1 MAGGRCEPTGI
12 GSALLPLTMEHLFDD
27 DARPRAWRATF
38 AGADP
43 FVRAGG
49 GR

>member
-1 MAGGRCEPTGI
+1 MAAGRFEPTGF
-12 GSALLPLTMEHLFDD
+12 GSTLLRLTMEHLIDD
-27 DARPRAWRATF
+27 DARPRAWPATF

-43 FVRAGG
+43 FVRAGS

>member
-1 MAGGRCEPTGI
+1 MAARRFEPTGI
-12 GSALLPLTMEHLFDD
+12 ESTLLPLTMEHLIDD

-49 GR
+49 GH